1 LELST
6 LSDLSVQKMN
16 FRQHLHNPF
25 TGRFSIVFALCL
37 LPMLAACAHGQ
48 LIFRGPIVGAV
59 TDSSARVTIET
70 STPAIVAI
78 EYSPSSDFSQNVRRS
93 LVGSTT
99 IANHLFT
106 TVDLNEL
113 APSQRYYLRPVIN
126 NKPDSFLTE
135 RSFRT
140 FPTHAIDTGFTFCF
154 GSCQMQAISKR
165 RSSVFSQMRKVDP
178 LLFLQIGDWAYPDEA
193 IGANFANSD
202 SLIARS
208 YELKYDPTHGMD
220 SLAAGRG
227 LDYIYDDHD
236 YVGNNADGTSPN
248 KLRAVGAYEN
258 YFPHYP
264 LPNTAAGLWHS
275 FTVGNVEFLVLD
287 LRSERSPNVE
297 AIQQQSGS
305 YAFAPPSGHSILRG
319 THTIGEDQKT
329 WLLNSLKSSKARW
342 KVIISSVTWNP
353 SAEQTLPLLAAYA
366 NLKHDASKLYEAVD
380 KWAGFPEDQDS
391 ILAFVKREGIK
402 NIIVCSGD
410 VHTGMMDDGAHSIF
424 PEIVSANL
432 ERPNSNLLTQL
443 DSVGFGKYWNRGGQR
458 NDTTNTYGRITV
470 LTSPKHALL
479 LEVVNERDSVVAQ
492 TLVADSSSSAAVASA
507 VKPREIGVELS
518 DHATT
523 VFAMVTIEKDA
534 DARVYIIDEL
544 GHEVRRI
551 ADGLSDGGTWKFQV
565 GKTNLT
571 SGMYFFVLE
580 SKTGQKWSKKF
591 TVLK

>member
-1 LELST
+1 
-6 LSDLSVQKMN
+6 MN
-16 FRQHLHNPF
+16 LRQHSHNPF
-25 TGRFSIVFALCL
+25 NEKFPLVLALCV
-37 LPMLAACAHGQ
+37 LPMLAACAHAQ

-59 TDSSARVTIET
+59 TDSSARVSIET
-70 STPAIVAI
+70 SAPAIVAI
-78 EYSPSSDFSQNVRRS
+78 EYSTSLDFSQNVRRS

-99 IANHLFT
+99 VANHLFT
-106 TVDLNEL
+106 TVDLIEL
-113 APSQRYYLRPVIN
+113 APSQRYFLRPVIN
-126 NKPDSFLTE
+126 NTPSSFLTE

-154 GSCQMQAISKR
+154 GSCQMQALSKR
-165 RSSVFSQMRKVDP
+165 RSGVFSQMRKVDP

-193 IGANFANSD
+193 IGANFADSD
-202 SLIARS
+202 SLIAKS
-208 YELKYDPTHGMD
+208 YEIKYDPSHGMD

-227 LDYIYDDHD
+227 VDYIYDDHD

-248 KLRAVGAYEN
+248 KLRAVGGYEN

-264 LPNTAAGLWHS
+264 LANAAAGLWHS
-275 FTVGNVEFLVLD
+275 FTVGNVEFFVLD
-287 LRSERSPNVE
+287 LRSERSPNAE
-297 AIQQQSGS
+297 AIVQQSGS

-329 WLLNSLKSSKARW
+329 WLLNSLKRSKARW

-353 SAEQTLPLLAAYA
+353 SAEQTLPLLVAYA

-443 DSVGFGKYWNRGGQR
+443 DSVGLSKYWNRGGQR
-458 NDTTNTYGRITV
+458 NDTTNSYGRITV

-479 LEVVNERDSVVAQ
+479 LEVVNEHDSVVAQ
-492 TLVADSSSSAAVASA
+492 TLVADSSTSAAVANV
-507 VKPREIGVELS
+507 VKPHEIGVELT
-518 DHATT
+518 DHVTT
-523 VFAMVTIEKDA
+523 VFATVTIENDA
-534 DARVYIIDEL
+534 DARVYIIDEA
-544 GHEVRRI
+544 GHEVRHI
-551 ADGLSDGGTWKFQV
+551 ADGLSQGGSWKFQI
-565 GKTNLT
+565 GKENLP
-571 SGMYFFVLE
+571 SGIYFFTLQT
-580 SKTGQKWSKKF
+580 KNGQKWSKKF
-591 TVLK
+591 MVVK